1 MGSFIDEVKVT
12 VRAGDGG
19 NGCIS
24 FRREKFIP
32 KGGPDGGD
40 GGRGG
45 SVIFVVDSRYTTLND
60 FRYKK
65 SLQAERGKN
74 GAGQNKHGRA
84 GEDLIVPVPPG
95 TVVYVEN
102 EPLAL
107 ADLTEVG
114 QEVVIA
120 QGGRGGAGNSR
131 YKTSVNR
138 APRQAGTGDAGEVLD
153 CRLELKLLADVGLVG
168 FPNAGKSSLI
178 RCLSHATPKV
188 ADYPFTTLRP
198 HLGIVDAGGYR
209 QFVMAD
215 IPGLIAG
222 AAQGAGLGMQ
232 FLKHISRCRIL
243 LHCVDPLV
251 EEASIMS
258 RIEVINQELIQYGHD
273 CAQKDQIILVTK
285 MDCLDQA
292 QQEACIESLRL
303 EIKSHRSLG
312 KQVKAVLGISSQQGS
327 GVDALKTVLVEQLG
341 DNWG

>member
-74 GAGQNKHGRA
+74 GAGQNRHGRA

-114 QEVVIA
+114 QEAVIA

-138 APRQAGTGDAGEVLD
+138 APRQAGTGDSGEVLD

-303 EIKSHRSLG
+303 EIKCHQSLG

-341 DNWG
+341 E

>member
-114 QEVVIA
+114 QEAVIA

-292 QQEACIESLRL
+292 QQDACIESLRL
-303 EIKSHRSLG
+303 EIKSHQSLG

>member
-114 QEVVIA
+114 QEAVIA